1 MNICNSSKKLNCCKI
16 YRLLLLGSKSK
27 SGLLLKKL
35 ADPIFML
42 VEWGGGQL
50 IIVKCSCLHAKIMK
64 LFILVYTQE
73 TGDTWAT
80 SLTRTTN

>member
-1 MNICNSSKKLNCCKI
+1 
-16 YRLLLLGSKSK
+16 
-27 SGLLLKKL
+27 
-35 ADPIFML
+35 ML
-42 VEWGGGQL
+42 VEWGGGAGQL
-50 IIVKCSCLHAKIMK
+50 IIVKCTCLHAKIMK